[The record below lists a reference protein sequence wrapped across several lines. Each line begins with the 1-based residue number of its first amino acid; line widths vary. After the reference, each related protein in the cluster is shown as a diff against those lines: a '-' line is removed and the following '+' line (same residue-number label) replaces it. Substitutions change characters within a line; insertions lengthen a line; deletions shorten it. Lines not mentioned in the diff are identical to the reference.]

1 MTSIDLV
8 GGVYT
13 ERCAFPYWD
22 ELLGSA
28 GRAAVALTEKGVGL
42 RLHTLLASKERKL
55 ADAIFIPRGIEVLA
69 EGRDAPISFDYLHCL
84 SVPKIAPRRCN
95 GVFGGTI
102 DGAVVIKFGML
113 ETDPSVRADWC
124 VYDPQSAFS
133 PKFFSA
139 SGSTASHLAIITNK
153 AEILKMTSLESVDQA
168 VQQVFEVDKA
178 EVVVVKDGLN
188 GATVYASGMNNTVPA
203 FKTSSVFTIGSG
215 DVFVAAFTLA
225 WAVRHFSPQ
234 EAATYASM
242 ATAEYVESRNLPI
255 PSPEE
260 IRNKHRE
267 PVKLAGGNIYLA
279 GPFREVGQRA
289 LIDDALE
296 HLSALKMKVFS
307 PIHDIGPGEAE
318 VVVEKDLDAIR
329 QCDAVFAILN
339 GSSPGT
345 VFEVGFARALN
356 KPVFC
361 VAQNL
366 RHGDL
371 KLPRGSGAYV
381 NDDYVTALFQIAW
394 RST

>member
-1 MTSIDLV
+1 MISVDVV

-28 GRAAVALTEKGVGL
+28 GRAALALSEKGVAL
-42 RLHTLLASKERKL
+42 RLHTLLAPKERRL
-55 ADAIFIPRGIEVLA
+55 ADAIFIPRGIEVSA
-69 EGRDAPISFDYLHCL
+69 GDRDAPISFDYVHCL
-84 SVPKIAPRRCN
+84 SVPIITPRRSDGTFS
-95 GVFGGTI
+95 GVIAGDI
-102 DGAVVIKFGML
+102 LIKFGML
-113 ETDPSVRADWC
+113 ETDPCVQANWC

-133 PKFFSA
+133 PRFFTA
-139 SGSTASHLAIITNK
+139 SGSTASHLAVITNK
-153 AEILKMTSLESVDQA
+153 SEILKMTSLQDVDDA
-168 VQQVFEVDKA
+168 VQQVFQTDKA
-178 EVVVVKDGLN
+178 DLVVVKDGLN
-188 GATVYASGMNNTVPA
+188 GATVYASGTRHAIPA
-203 FKTSSVFTIGSG
+203 FKTNSVFTIGSG

-225 WAVRHFSPQ
+225 WAVQRRSPQ
-234 EAATYASM
+234 EAATYASL

-255 PSPEE
+255 PLPEA
-260 IRNKHRE
+260 IQNKHRE

-279 GPFREVGQRA
+279 GPFREVGQRM
-289 LIDDALE
+289 LIDDALD

-345 VFEVGFARALN
+345 VFEVGFARALD

-371 KLPRGSGAYV
+371 KLPRGSGAYMH
-381 NDDYVTALFQIAW
+381 DDYVSVLFQIAW